1 MKRKD
6 FVKRINDIKEH
17 VRLIDFSF
25 VSGYDYPD
33 DSRMIDLV
41 DELDSLVVD
50 LRDDLTSSVCD

>member
-6 FVKRINDIKEH
+6 FAQRMKDIKEH
-17 VRLIDFSF
+17 VRLIDASF

-50 LRDDLTSSVCD
+50 LRDDLTLLVCD